1 MSKKNK
7 RLDEQ
12 SHGNNNHKGG
22 SGNDQQTP
30 GLARGLQD
38 QPDEKV
44 SGDSGNESERSKGTS
59 GNNRQ
64 GGTGGAI
71 RSGR

>member
-12 SHGNNNHKGG
+12 SHGNNDHKGG
-22 SGNDQQTP
+22 SGNSQRTP
-30 GLARGLQD
+30 GLARNQEE
-38 QPDEKV
+38 QQQQQT
-44 SGDSGNESERSKGTS
+44 SGNSGNESERTKGTS

-64 GGTGGAI
+64 GGSGGAI